1 MRATGSAAPAVA
13 ALLASGFFWGLT
25 WLPLK
30 QFAQH
35 GLGGVPLTL
44 VAYGGVGL
52 LGLPLIWLQRAAW
65 RPQGRLLLL
74 ICLLGGT
81 ANLCFV
87 NALMHGEVVRAM
99 LLFYL
104 TPMWSAL
111 GGHLL
116 LGERITAGRMVTVGL
131 SLVGA
136 ALVLGGDADLS
147 AAFRPVDLL
156 ALASGFFYAMQNVA
170 SRKADAVPAGTKS
183 VAVFFGGGVLAGLLM
198 LALGQALPPMAPLL
212 AVQVAGFAAWMA
224 IAMWT
229 TMYGVT
235 HLEAGRSGVLLVAEL
250 VVAAVSAM
258 LIAGERLEGLEW
270 LGAALILFAAVAE
283 ARGNGKPGGTPHTP
297 SPLAGEGGGEGSDRR
312 S

>member
-30 QFAQH
+30 HFAQH
-35 GLGGVPLTL
+35 GLGGVALTL
-44 VAYGGVGL
+44 VAYGSVGL
-52 LGLPLIWLQRAAW
+52 LGLPLIWFQRATW
-65 RPQGRLLLL
+65 QPQARLLLL
-74 ICLLGGT
+74 IGVLGGT

-104 TPMWSAL
+104 APMWSVL
-111 GGHLL
+111 GGRAF
-116 LGERITAGRMVTVGL
+116 LGERITASRVVTVSL

-136 ALVLGGDADLS
+136 ALVLGSDTDVTAPLQP
-147 AAFRPVDLL
+147 ADLL
-156 ALASGFFYAMQNVA
+156 ALGSGFFYAMQNVA
-170 SRKADAVPAGTKS
+170 SRKADLVPAGAKS
-183 VAVFFGGGVLAGLLM
+183 VAVFFTSGILAALLM
-198 LALGQALPPMAPLL
+198 LTPEQAVPSITPML
-212 AVQVAGFAAWMA
+212 AMQIAGFAAWMA

-270 LGAALILFAAVAE
+270 LGAALIVAAAVAE
-283 ARGNGKPGGTPHTP
+283 ARGSAPPGR
-297 SPLAGEGGGEGSDRR
+297 SPAPA
-312 S
+312 

>member
-30 QFAQH
+30 HFAQH
-35 GLGGVPLTL
+35 GLSGLALTL
-44 VAYGGVGL
+44 LAYGAVGL
-52 LGLPLIWLQRAAW
+52 VGLPLLWLQRSW
-65 RPQGRLLLL
+65 RAHARLLLL
-74 ICLLGGT
+74 IGVLGGT

-87 NALMHGEVVRAM
+87 NALILGEVVRAM

-104 TPMWSAL
+104 APMWSVL
-111 GGHLL
+111 GGRLF
-116 LGERITAGRMVTVGL
+116 LGERITPGRVVAVAL

-136 ALVLGGDADLS
+136 GLVLGADADLT
-147 AAFRPVDLL
+147 APLRPVDLM
-156 ALASGFFYAMQNVA
+156 AVASGFFYAMQNVA
-170 SRKADAVPAGTKS
+170 SRRADAVSAAPKA
-183 VAVFFGGGVLAGLLM
+183 VAVFFASGLLSGATM
-198 LALGQALPPMAPLL
+198 LILGQPVPEVVPAL
-212 AVQVAGFAAWMA
+212 AVQLAGFGVWMA

-270 LGAALILFAAVAE
+270 LGAALILLAAVAE
-283 ARGNGKPGGTPHTP
+283 ARG
-297 SPLAGEGGGEGSDRR
+297 SSAGRMPAAA
-312 S
+312 

>member
-1 MRATGSAAPAVA
+1 MRANGSAASAVA
-13 ALLASGFFWGLT
+13 ALLASGFFWGVV

-30 QFAQH
+30 HFAQH
-35 GLGGVPLTL
+35 GVGGVALTL
-44 VAYGGVGL
+44 LAYGGVGL
-52 LGLPLIWLQRAAW
+52 LGLPLIWLQRAIW
-65 RPQGRLLLL
+65 RPQARLLLL

-104 TPMWSAL
+104 APMWSVL
-111 GGHLL
+111 GGRLF
-116 LGERITAGRMVTVGL
+116 LGERITRGRIVTVGL

-136 ALVLGGDADLS
+136 ALVLGSDADLT
-147 AAFRPVDLL
+147 AAFKSADLL

-170 SRKADAVPAGTKS
+170 SRKADVVPTGTKA
-183 VAVFFGGGVLAGLLM
+183 VAVFFGGGLLAGLLI
-198 LALGQALPPMAPLL
+198 LAFGQTVPPIPPML
-212 AVQVAGFAAWMA
+212 AVQVAAFAGWMS
-224 IAMWT
+224 IAMWL

-258 LIAGERLEGLEW
+258 LIAGERLEGIEW
-270 LGAALILFAAVAE
+270 LGAALILIAAVAE
-283 ARGNGKPGGTPHTP
+283 ARGDAKPTNTP
-297 SPLAGEGGGEGSDRR
+297 AAA
-312 S
+312 